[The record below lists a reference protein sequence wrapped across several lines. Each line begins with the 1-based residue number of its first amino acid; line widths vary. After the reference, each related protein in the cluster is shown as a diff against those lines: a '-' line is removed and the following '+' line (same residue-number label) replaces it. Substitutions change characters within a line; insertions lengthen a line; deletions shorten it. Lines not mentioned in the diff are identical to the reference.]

1 MKKILIFAFSLLT
14 LGVQAQREV
23 PQSRMEQ
30 IYEEAKTPYKYGLA
44 VAPADNYHKIDC
56 PTVFREGDKWYM
68 TYVVYN
74 GKGGQ
79 DGRGYETW
87 IAESDNLLEWRTLGR
102 LLSYRD
108 GYWDCNQRGGFPSLP
123 DMEWGGSYAMQTYKG
138 KHWMTY
144 IGGEGTGYESVNKP
158 LYIGVAWTD
167 KPLGSAHEWQAQDKP
182 VMSIHD
188 KDAQWWE
195 KLTQY
200 KSVVYWDKEK
210 TLGAPFVMF
219 YNAAGRHPETDLK
232 AERVGIALSKDM
244 KHWKRYPGNP
254 VFAHEADGTITGDA
268 HIQKM
273 GDVYVM
279 FYFSAFEPSRKY
291 KAFNTFAA
299 SYDLVHWT
307 DWKGEDLIMPS
318 KNYDE
323 LFAHKS
329 YVVKHDGVVYHF
341 YCAVNNA
348 EQRGIAVATSK
359 PMGRSQVRFPEPE
372 VKNRRTV
379 TELDKDWKT
388 WLTDNG
394 QLTTDNGARG
404 GNGSFSVVD
413 IPHNWDDYYGYRQL
427 THGNLHGAAM
437 YEKDFVAEKKQ
448 GKRYFL
454 RFEGVGTYAAITL
467 NGKDYGRHPVGRT
480 TLTLDV
486 TDALKQGTNRLAV
499 KAEHPEMIAD
509 MPWVCGGCSSEW
521 GFSEGSQPLGIFR
534 PVVLEATDEIRIEP
548 FGVHIWNDDKAE
560 NIYVETEVKNYG
572 KTAETIEVVNKFSNA
587 DGKQVFRLVEKV
599 TLQPGEMKVIKQQ
612 SPVQNPVLWNTEN
625 PYLYKLASM
634 IKRGKSTTDE
644 ISTPFGIRTVSWPV
658 KRTDGDGRFYLNGKP
673 IFINGVCEYEH
684 QFGQSHAFSHEQ
696 VAARVKQIRAAGF
709 NAFRD
714 AHQPHHLDYQ
724 HYWDKEG
731 ILFWTQFSAHV
742 WYDTPEF
749 RDNFKT
755 LLRRWV
761 KERRNSPSVVM
772 WGLQNESTLPRE
784 FAEECSEI
792 IREMDPTARN
802 MRVITTCNGGEGT
815 DWNVIQNWSGTY
827 GGNVDNYG
835 HELSQKNQ
843 LLNGEYGAWRSIGLH
858 TEPAAFDANGVW
870 SEERMCQLMETKI
883 RLAEQAKDSVCG
895 QFQWIYSSHDNPGRR
910 QPDEA
915 YRKIDKV
922 GPFNYK
928 GLVTPW
934 EEPLDVYYMY
944 RANYVSAAEDP
955 MVYLVSHTWAD
966 RFASGRRRAT
976 IEAYSNC
983 DSVLL
988 YNDAADAQ
996 FLGRKVNHGIG
1007 THFMWENRDI
1017 RYNVLRAVGYYK
1029 GKAVAEDILVLNGL
1043 EKAPNFDA
1051 LYRGS
1056 DIVPTAADNSTGKD
1070 LLKGAEG
1077 YNYLY
1082 RLNCGGDAYTDT
1094 YGQVW
1099 AQDNTN
1105 CSHSWAEAFIQPSD
1119 SVRLL
1124 SPYQASQ
1131 RITNDPIH
1139 GTRDWGLFQ
1148 TFRFGRHKL
1157 NFQFPISD
1165 GEYRIELYF
1174 TEPWHGT
1181 GGSVKTD
1188 CEGLRIFDVAVND
1201 RIVLDDLDIWA
1212 ETGHD
1217 GACKKVVAATVKGGI
1232 LKISFP
1238 EVKAGQA
1245 IICGIAIASTSSFT
1259 PNEVKNAETLADGK
1273 RALRS
1278 DWKDNAGFTWAA
1290 QEKEVMEKTPKELLP
1305 EDKNARANVTYE
1317 AEDAVLKG
1325 KYSKKEHK
1333 KQTGI
1338 FFGKGTNNSITW
1350 NVSTG
1355 LAQVYALRFKYMN
1368 ATGKPMKVR
1377 MQFID
1382 SKGVV
1387 LKEDVLTFADTP
1399 GKWRMLSTTTG
1410 SYINAGYYKVVLSAP
1425 DMDGLALDALDV
1437 Q

>member
-1 MKKILIFAFSLLT
+1 MKKILILAFLLLSLGT
-14 LGVQAQREV
+14 YAQREV

-44 VAPADNYHKIDC
+44 VAPADNKHKIDC

-74 GKGGQ
+74 GKSGL

-102 LLSYRD
+102 VLSYRD
-108 GYWDCNQRGGFPSLP
+108 GFWDCNQRGGFPALP
-123 DMEWGGSYAMQTYKG
+123 DMEWGGSYALQTYKG

-144 IGGEGTGYESVNKP
+144 LGGEGTGYESVNKP
-158 LYIGVAWTD
+158 LYIGLAWTD
-167 KPLGSAHEWQAQDKP
+167 RPLGSAHEWQAQDQP

-244 KHWKRYPGNP
+244 KKWKRYPGNP

-307 DWKGEDLIMPS
+307 DWKGADLIIPS
-318 KNYDE
+318 KDYDE

-329 YVVKHDGVVYHF
+329 YVVKHNGVVYHF
-341 YCAVNNA
+341 YCAVNDA
-348 EQRGIAVATSK
+348 EQRGIAIATSK
-359 PMGRSQVRFPEPE
+359 PMGRSQVHFPERE
-372 VKNRRTV
+372 VKNRRMV
-379 TELDKDWKT
+379 MELDKGWKT
-388 WLTDNG
+388 WLCDKSAYGQADNAP
-394 QLTTDNGARG
+394 T
-404 GNGSFSVVD
+404 VVD

-427 THGNLHGAAM
+427 THGNLHGTAM
-437 YEKDFVAEKKQ
+437 YEKIFTLDNSLFPISDSSF

-454 RFEGVGTYAAITL
+454 RFEGVGTYATVTL
-467 NGKDYGRHPVGRT
+467 NGKDFGRHPVGRT

-486 TDALKQGTNRLAV
+486 TEALKPGENRLVV

-548 FGVHIWNDDKAE
+548 FGVHIWNDDKAGTVF
-560 NIYVETEVKNYG
+560 VETEVKNYG
-572 KTAETIEVVNKFSNA
+572 KTAETVEVVNKFSNA
-587 DGKQVFRLVEKV
+587 DGKQVFRLTEKV
-599 TLQPGEMKVIKQQ
+599 TLQPGERKVVKQQ
-612 SPVQNPVLWNTEN
+612 SPVQNPVLWSTEN

-658 KRTDGDGRFYLNGKP
+658 KRKDGDGRFYLNGQP
-673 IFINGVCEYEH
+673 VFINGVCEYEH
-684 QFGQSHAFSHEQ
+684 QFGQSHAFSREQ

-724 HYWDKEG
+724 KYWDKEG
-731 ILFWTQFSAHV
+731 GLWWTQFSAHV

-749 RDNFKT
+749 RENFKK
-755 LLRRWV
+755 LLRQWV

-784 FAEECSEI
+784 FAQECSDI
-792 IREMDPTARN
+792 IREMDPTAKT

-827 GGNVDNYG
+827 GGDVTKYG
-835 HELSQKNQ
+835 RELSQTKQ
-843 LLNGEYGAWRSIGLH
+843 LLIGEYGAWRSIDLH
-858 TEPAAFDANGVW
+858 TEAGVFQVNGVW
-870 SEERMCQLMETKI
+870 SEDRMCQLMETKI

-944 RANYVSAAEDP
+944 RANYVPAAKDP
-955 MVYLVSHTWAD
+955 MVYLVSHTWAN
-966 RFASGRRRAT
+966 RFEKGRRRAT

-988 YNDAADAQ
+988 YNDLTNEKAT
-996 FLGRKVNHGIG
+996 FLGRKKNNGTG

-1029 GKAVAEDILVLNGL
+1029 GKPVAEDLILLNGL
-1043 EKAPNFDA
+1043 EQAPNFEL
-1051 LYRGS
+1051 LYQ
-1056 DIVPTAADNSTGKD
+1056 DDKKI
-1070 LLKGAEG
+1070 LKGEAG

-1082 RLNCGGDAYTDT
+1082 RLNCGGDDYTDSF
-1094 YGQVW
+1094 GQLW
-1099 AQDNTN
+1099 LQDNTN
-1105 CSHSWAEAFIQPSD
+1105 YSRSWAENFKE
-1119 SVRLL
+1119 LN
-1124 SPYQASQ
+1124 PYLASQ
-1131 RITNDPIH
+1131 RTTNDPIH
-1139 GTRDWGLFQ
+1139 GTRDWTLFQ
-1148 TFRFGRHKL
+1148 HFRFGRHQL
-1157 NFQFPISD
+1157 EYRFPVAD
-1165 GEYRIELYF
+1165 GTYRIELYF

-1181 GGSVKTD
+1181 GGSASTD

-1201 RIVLDDLDIWA
+1201 SVVLDDLDIWA
-1212 ETGHD
+1212 ESGHD
-1217 GACKKVVAATVKGGI
+1217 GVCKKVVYATVKGGM
-1232 LKISFP
+1232 LKIHFP

-1245 IICGIAIASTSSFT
+1245 LISGIAIASTDQELKPTVFPASGWSW
-1259 PNEVKNAETLADGK
+1259 EKAD
-1273 RALRS
+1273 
-1278 DWKDNAGFTWAA
+1278 
-1290 QEKEVMEKTPKELLP
+1290 KEVMEKTPKELLP
-1305 EDKNARANVTYE
+1305 EDKNTRVSISYG
-1317 AEDAVLKG
+1317 AEMAVLKG
-1325 KYSKKEHK
+1325 KFQKKEHR
-1333 KQTGI
+1333 KQFGV
-1338 FFGKGTNNSITW
+1338 FFGKGKSNSIEW

-1368 ATGKPMKVR
+1368 TTGKPIPVLMK
-1377 MQFID
+1377 FID

-1387 LKEDVLTFADTP
+1387 LKEDVLNFPETP
-1399 GKWRMLSTTTG
+1399 DKWKMMSTTTG
-1410 SYINAGYYKVVLSAP
+1410 NFINAGHYKVLLSAEN
-1425 DMDGLALDALDV
+1425 MDGIAFDALDI

>member
-1 MKKILIFAFSLLT
+1 
-14 LGVQAQREV
+14 
-23 PQSRMEQ
+23 MEQ
-30 IYEEAKTPYKYGLA
+30 IFEEAKTPYKYGLV
-44 VAPADNYHKIDC
+44 VAPEDNHHKIDC
-56 PTVFREGDKWYM
+56 PTVFRQGDRWLM

-74 GKGGQ
+74 GKGGT

-87 IAESDNLLEWRTLGR
+87 LAESDNLLEWRTLGR
-102 LLSYRD
+102 ILSYRD
-108 GYWDCNQRGGFPSLP
+108 SGWDCNQRGGFPALP
-123 DMEWGGSYAMQTYKG
+123 DMEWGGSYELQTYKG
-138 KHWMTY
+138 RHWMTY
-144 IGGEGTGYESVNKP
+144 IGGEGTGYESVKAP
-158 LYIGVAWTD
+158 LYVGLAYTKGDISA
-167 KPLGSAHEWQAQDKP
+167 AHEWESLDKP
-182 VMSIHD
+182 ILSIHD

-200 KSVVYWDKEK
+200 KSTVYWDKDK

-244 KHWKRYPGNP
+244 KNWKRYSGNP
-254 VFAHEADGTITGDA
+254 VFAHEANGTITGDA

-299 SYDLVHWT
+299 SYDLVNWT
-307 DWKGEDLIMPS
+307 DWQGADLIIPS

-329 YVVKHDGVVYHF
+329 YVIKHNGVVYHF

-359 PMGRSQVRFPEPE
+359 PMGRSAVRFPKPE
-372 VKNRRTV
+372 IKNRRLI
-379 TELDKDWKT
+379 TELNEGWKT
-388 WLTDNG
+388 WITEATHLK
-394 QLTTDNGARG
+394 
-404 GNGSFSVVD
+404 GNFMMPAKTVN

-427 THGNLHGAAM
+427 THGNLHGTAM
-437 YEKDFVAEKKQ
+437 YVKDFNLAAPSSSSSVAADALQ
-448 GKRYFL
+448 PGKRYFL
-454 RFEGVGTYAAITL
+454 RFEGVGTYATITL
-467 NGKDYGRHPVGRT
+467 NGQDFGRHPVGRT

-486 TDALKQGTNRLAV
+486 THALKPGTNRLEV

-548 FGVHIWNDDKAE
+548 FGVHIWNDEKAA
-560 NIYVETEVKNYG
+560 NVYVETEVKNYG
-572 KTAETIEVVNKFSNA
+572 KTTETIEVVNKLSNA
-587 DGKQVFRLVEKV
+587 DGKQTFRLVEKV
-599 TLQPGEMKVIKQQ
+599 TLAPGEMKVIRQQ
-612 SPVQNPVLWNTEN
+612 SPVQNPELWSTEN
-625 PYLYKLASM
+625 PYLYRLASM
-634 IKRGKSTTDE
+634 IKRGTKTTDE
-644 ISTPFGIRTVSWPV
+644 IATPFGIRTLSWPV
-658 KRTDGDGRFYLNGKP
+658 KRNDGDGRFFLNGEP
-673 IFINGVCEYEH
+673 VFINGVCEYEH
-684 QFGQSHAFSHEQ
+684 QFGQSHAFSAEQ
-696 VAARVKQIRAAGF
+696 VAARVKQMRAAGF

-724 HYWDKEG
+724 KYWDKEG
-731 ILFWTQFSAHV
+731 VLFWTQFSAHV

-749 RDNFKT
+749 RENFKT
-755 LLRRWV
+755 LLRQWV

-784 FAEECSEI
+784 FAQECSEI
-792 IREMDPTARN
+792 IREMDPTART

-827 GGNVDNYG
+827 GGDITKYG
-835 HELSQKNQ
+835 KELSQKNQ
-843 LLNGEYGAWRSIGLH
+843 LLNGEYGAWRSIDLH
-858 TEPAAFDANGVW
+858 TEPGAFEANGVW
-870 SEERMCQLMETKI
+870 SEDRMCQLMETKI

-944 RANYVSAAEDP
+944 RANYVPAAKDP

-966 RFASGRRRAT
+966 RFAQGRRRAT

-988 YNDAADAQ
+988 YNDMSAEKAI
-996 FLGRKVNHGIG
+996 FLGRKKNNGIG
-1007 THFMWENRDI
+1007 THFVWENRDI
-1017 RYNVLRAVGYYK
+1017 RYNVLRAVGYYQ
-1029 GKAVAEDILVLNGL
+1029 GKPVAEDVIVLKGL
-1043 EKAPNFDA
+1043 EQAPGFDA
-1051 LYRGS
+1051 LYQ
-1056 DIVPTAADNSTGKD
+1056 DVAPV
-1070 LLKGAEG
+1070 LKAEPG

-1082 RLNCGGDAYTDT
+1082 RINCGGDDYTDT
-1094 YGQVW
+1094 FGQLW
-1099 AQDNTN
+1099 QQDNLRY
-1105 CSHSWAEAFIQPSD
+1105 SSSWAANFKE
-1119 SVRLL
+1119 LN
-1124 SPYQASQ
+1124 PYLASQ
-1131 RITNDPIH
+1131 RTMFDPVR
-1139 GTRDWGLFQ
+1139 GTRDWTLFQ
-1148 TFRFGRHKL
+1148 SFRFGRHQL
-1157 NFQFPISD
+1157 AYRFPVAD
-1165 GEYRIELYF
+1165 GIYRIEFYF

-1181 GGSVKTD
+1181 GGSASTD

-1201 RIVLDDLDIWA
+1201 SLVLDDLDIWA
-1212 ETGHD
+1212 ESGHD
-1217 GACKKVVAATVKGGI
+1217 GAFKKVVYATVKGGM
-1232 LKISFP
+1232 LKIDFP

-1245 IICGIAIASTSSFT
+1245 LIAGIAIASTNQALKPAEIPAFSASSSDYI
-1259 PNEVKNAETLADGK
+1259 NGWSWAKASREVL
-1273 RALRS
+1273 
-1278 DWKDNAGFTWAA
+1278 
-1290 QEKEVMEKTPKELLP
+1290 EKTPKELLP
-1305 EDKNARANVTYE
+1305 EDKNARVSVSYE
-1317 AEDAVLKG
+1317 AEAASAKG
-1325 KYSKKEHK
+1325 TFTKKEHR
-1333 KQTGI
+1333 KQEGV
-1338 FFGKGTNNSITW
+1338 FFGKGKKNSIEW
-1350 NVSTG
+1350 SISTG

-1368 ATGKPMKVR
+1368 AIGKPMAVR
-1377 MQFID
+1377 MKFID

-1387 LKEDVLTFADTP
+1387 LKEDILTFPETP
-1399 GKWRMLSTTTG
+1399 GKWKMMSTTTG
-1410 SYINAGYYKVVLSAP
+1410 TFINAGHYKVLLSAE
-1425 DMDGLALDALDV
+1425 DMNGLAFDGLDV